1 MVEAIRILGRQVLAR
16 GRGLLEKISFERRR
30 YDGRSQNVTR
40 EVYDTGDGAAI
51 LLYDP
56 GCARVVLV
64 RQFRAPAFLSGGHE
78 GLIEVCAGKLEGADA
93 EARIVKEAEEE
104 TGFSV
109 RHPRRLFEAYMSPG
123 AFCERLT
130 FFVAEYAAGDR
141 TGDGGGLEEEGE
153 DIEVLEPTLDEALA
167 MIDSGEIIDAKT
179 ILLLH
184 YAKLAGLMRGGGR
197 TPGEEDADER

>member
-1 MVEAIRILGRQVLAR
+1 MVEDIRILSRQILAR

-30 YDGRSQNVTR
+30 FDGRLQTVTR

-56 GCARVVLV
+56 DRARVVLV
-64 RQFRAPAFLSGGHE
+64 RQFRAPAFLSGGRQ
-78 GLIEVCAGKLEGADA
+78 GLIEVCAGRLEGADA

-104 TGFSV
+104 TGFAV
-109 RHPRRLFEAYMSPG
+109 RDPQRLFEAYMSPG
-123 AFCERLT
+123 YFCERLT
-130 FFVAEYAAGDR
+130 FFVAQYEPKDR

-167 MIDSGEIIDAKT
+167 MIERGEIIDAKT
-179 ILLLH
+179 ILLLQ
-184 YAKLAGLMRGGGR
+184 YAKLAGLMREAGAREQGR
-197 TPGEEDADER
+197 PE